1 MRGLRIWAG
10 VALALALVGVCAW
23 MFAIAWA
30 PPRTDY
36 AIQGID
42 VSDEDGAVDWFTV
55 KAGDVEFA
63 YARATIGAD
72 VRDALFADNWAG
84 IYEVGLRRGAIH
96 GFSLCQLARDQAG
109 AFVATVPRDPDALP
123 AAIDLS
129 FRDDCPARP
138 ERDVVLG
145 EVRTLAAILETHS
158 GKPVMLRIDP
168 DFEAHYRVSAAIPR
182 PLWSTG
188 IFFPPTYLA
197 RPWRMWQASTIRRI
211 EGVDRPVNWNVVA
224 P

>member
-1 MRGLRIWAG
+1 MRRVRIWAG
-10 VALALALVGVCAW
+10 VVLALALVGVCAW

-30 PPRTDY
+30 PARSDY
-36 AIQGID
+36 AMQGID
-42 VSDEDGAVDWFTV
+42 VSDETCAVDWFTV
-55 KAGDVEFA
+55 RGHDVDFA

-72 VRDALFADNWAG
+72 ARDALFAENWAG
-84 IYEVGLRRGAIH
+84 IYEAGIRRGALH
-96 GFSLCQLARDQAG
+96 SFSLCQLASDQAG
-109 AFVATVPRDPDALP
+109 SFVSTVPRDPDALP

-129 FRDDCPARP
+129 FHADCPARP

-145 EVRTLAAILETHS
+145 EVRQLAAILETHS
-158 GKPVMLRIDP
+158 GKPVILRIAP
-168 DFEAHYRVSAAIPR
+168 DFDALYRISGAIPR

-211 EGVDRPVNWNVVA
+211 EGAERPVNWNVVA